1 MKKGTKTAL
10 WAAAGCIAAGVL
22 LLGIGAA
29 AGGSEEFRMDK
40 LFTWN
45 GISRW
50 SGEEEQEGEAVLDGD
65 FFHSVEWTG
74 AFHKD
79 LKVELGVHALE
90 IVEGGDSAITLEG
103 HLADRIQCYVKDG
116 ELCLQDVGKNKK
128 FVKTNNKRHVLT
140 VPAGTEWEEAELTA
154 ELSNISKDTLQA
166 GDVSLESDLGVIEIG
181 DLQARRLEAEANMGS
196 IEAAGRVD
204 GDVTVDTD
212 MGSVRLSLQAKPED
226 FDYEIRTGMGS
237 ITVGGQDYS
246 GMDREKIVENGS
258 DRKMKLDS
266 SMGSIE
272 ILWES
277 R

>member
-1 MKKGTKTAL
+1 
-10 WAAAGCIAAGVL
+10 
-22 LLGIGAA
+22 
-29 AGGSEEFRMDK
+29 MDK

-50 SGEEEQEGEAVLDGD
+50 SGEEEQEGEEVLDGD

-74 AFHKD
+74 AFPKD

-128 FVKTNNKRHVLT
+128 FVKTNNRQLVLT
-140 VPAGTEWEEAELTA
+140 VPAGTVWEEAELSA
-154 ELSNISKDTLQA
+154 GVSYISMDTLQA
-166 GDVSLESDLGVIEIG
+166 GEVSLESDLGVIEIG
-181 DLQARRLEAEANMGS
+181 NLQARRLEAEAK
-196 IEAAGRVD
+196 
-204 GDVTVDTD
+204 
-212 MGSVRLSLQAKPED
+212 KPED